1 MSLSRIQD
9 SKMLRVGGEGGEG
22 QSVETWMLFCAKSP
36 KAVVSWGP
44 RGYSMVA
51 YRCEWQISGM
61 SQEDLSI

>member
-1 MSLSRIQD
+1 
-9 SKMLRVGGEGGEG
+9 MLRVGGEGGEG

-51 YRCEWQISGM
+51 YHCEWQISGM